1 MVKKSNGNG
10 NCNVIDPM
18 TGSHSVLLQ
27 FYILFVEYILDEA
40 KVTLEVGNIKG
51 VPMPEEVKVS
61 SLLNDFL
68 NSSCYT
74 FSFEEIVS
82 VHMLGYTLL
91 C

>member
-74 FSFEEIVS
+74 FSFEEIFS